1 MSEISQTQANLMV
14 ASNQSPGSTGARRG
28 SSWFEAMADAWGQAL
43 DNQANTITE
52 MSNNLVDGD
61 DMPRQVSL
69 LTAESLRMQFLSNSS
84 HTAIT
89 AVGSS
94 LETMARKQ

>member
-1 MSEISQTQANLMV
+1 MSEITQTQATMMV
-14 ASNQSPGSTGARRG
+14 ANPGPVGGAKRNA
-28 SSWFEAMADAWGQAL
+28 SWFEAMAEAWGEALNDQA
-43 DNQANTITE
+43 DKIVE
-52 MSNNLVDGD
+52 MSDGLVEGVE
-61 DMPRQVSL
+61 MPKEVSL
-69 LTAESLRMQFLSNSS
+69 LTAASLRMQFLSNSS

>member
-1 MSEISQTQANLMV
+1 MSEITPTQATMMV
-14 ASNQSPGSTGARRG
+14 STPGDSKAKRNH
-28 SSWFEAMADAWGQAL
+28 SWFEAMADAWGIAL
-43 DNQANTITE
+43 DNQANTITSMANE
-52 MSNNLVDGD
+52 LVDGID
-61 DMPRQVSL
+61 SPRQVSL

>member
-1 MSEISQTQANLMV
+1 MTEITQTQATMMIAN
-14 ASNQSPGSTGARRG
+14 GSSATGARRG
-28 SSWFEAMADAWGQAL
+28 SSWFEAMADAWGKAL
-43 DNQANTITE
+43 DNQANKISD
-52 MSNNLVDGD
+52 MSDGLVDGID
-61 DMPRQVSL
+61 SPRQVSL

>member
-1 MSEISQTQANLMV
+1 MSEITPTQANVMIVSNTV
-14 ASNQSPGSTGARRG
+14 AEKDKRHA
-28 SSWFEAMADAWGQAL
+28 SWFEAMANAWGKAL
-43 DNQANTITE
+43 DNQADTITK
-52 MSNNLVDGD
+52 MSDGLVDGID
-61 DMPRQVSL
+61 SPRQVTL

-84 HTAIT
+84 HTAIS

>member
-1 MSEISQTQANLMV
+1 MNDATQVQVSMATIN
-14 ASNQSPGSTGARRG
+14 AAGPTNRRQG
-28 SSWFEAMADAWGQAL
+28 SWFEAMAEAWGKAL
-43 DNQANTITE
+43 DNQADDIVQRSEALGEGIDSPREITLLSAE
-52 MSNNLVDGD
+52 TQRMS
-61 DMPRQVSL
+61 
-69 LTAESLRMQFLSNSS
+69 FLSNSA

>member
-1 MSEISQTQANLMV
+1 MTEISQTQVAMMV
-14 ASNQSPGSTGARRG
+14 SNPSQSGGKKG
-28 SSWFEAMADAWGQAL
+28 SSWFEAMADAWGKAL
-43 DNQANTITE
+43 DNQANVIIE
-52 MSNNLVDGD
+52 KSEGLQNGLDS
-61 DMPRQVSL
+61 PAQVTM
-69 LTAESLRMQFLSNSS
+69 LTAESLHMQFLANSS

>member
-1 MSEISQTQANLMV
+1 MSEISQTQATMMV
-14 ASNQSPGSTGARRG
+14 ANGPSASGAKRG

-43 DNQANTITE
+43 DNQADTIVE
-52 MSNNLVDGD
+52 MADELVDGLD
-61 DMPRQVSL
+61 SPKQISL

>member
-1 MSEISQTQANLMV
+1 MSEISQTQAM
-14 ASNQSPGSTGARRG
+14 AMSSSNTSNTSNRKA
-28 SSWFEAMADAWGQAL
+28 SWFEAMADAWGKAL
-43 DNQANTITE
+43 DNQANKISD
-52 MSNNLVDGD
+52 MSNELVDGID
-61 DMPRQVSL
+61 SPRQVSL

>member
-1 MSEISQTQANLMV
+1 MSEITQTQATMMIANGRSV
-14 ASNQSPGSTGARRG
+14 EHGKRD
-28 SSWFEAMADAWGQAL
+28 SSWFEAMADAWGKAL
-43 DNQANTITE
+43 DNQANKISD
-52 MSNNLVDGD
+52 MSNELVDGID
-61 DMPRQVSL
+61 SPRQVSL

>member
-1 MSEISQTQANLMV
+1 MTEISQTQTAVMANTT
-14 ASNQSPGSTGARRG
+14 SNTSKRD
-28 SSWFEAMADAWGQAL
+28 SSWFEAMADAWGKAL
-43 DNQANTITE
+43 DNQANKISD
-52 MSNNLVDGD
+52 MSNELVDGID
-61 DMPRQVSL
+61 SPRQVSL

>member
-1 MSEISQTQANLMV
+1 MTEINQNAGLAMASAN
-14 ASNQSPGSTGARRG
+14 STKTSSRD

-43 DNQANTITE
+43 DNQADKIIE
-52 MSNNLVDGD
+52 MSGGLVEGADN
-61 DMPRQVSL
+61 PSQVSM
-69 LTAESLRMQFLSNSS
+69 LTAESLKMQFLSNSS

>member
-1 MSEISQTQANLMV
+1 MSDITPIQANMLV
-14 ASNQSPGSTGARRG
+14 ATPSNENLKKNA
-28 SSWFEAMADAWGQAL
+28 SWFEVMANAWGEAL
-43 DNQANTITE
+43 DNQANTISD
-52 MSNNLVDGD
+52 MADGLVDGVD
-61 DMPRQVSL
+61 TPKQVTL

-84 HTAIT
+84 HTSIT

>member
-1 MSEISQTQANLMV
+1 MTDTTQLQVNM
-14 ASNQSPGSTGARRG
+14 ASSTIAGPVNRRQG
-28 SSWFEAMADAWGQAL
+28 SWFEAMAEAWGKAL
-43 DNQANTITE
+43 DNQANAIVERSEALEDGGDNISEIT
-52 MSNNLVDGD
+52 
-61 DMPRQVSL
+61 L
-69 LTAESLRMQFLSNSS
+69 LSAETQRMTFMANSA